1 MPRRPAVGA
10 RDRIVDVAGALFYA
24 RGVRAVGMNE
34 VVDAVGCGKNLLYG
48 HFPSK
53 GDLVAAYLERFRA
66 HREAAT
72 ERAVRECAG
81 DPGAQLVALTA
92 EVAERVSDPRFRGC
106 ALRNYLTE
114 FPAADDA
121 ASRVARGYLRDAK
134 AQVAGLVE
142 GLDVANPAAV
152 AERVWL
158 IVEGLY
164 ATACHGIDRPEAAT
178 ATALV
183 QEIVAEGCRAA

>member
-10 RDRIVDVAGALFYA
+10 RDGIVDVAGALFYA

-66 HREAAT
+66 HRETAT
-72 ERAVRECAG
+72 ERAVLECAG
-81 DPGAQLVALTA
+81 DPAAQLVAMTA

-142 GLDVANPAAV
+142 RLDLANPTAV
-152 AERVWL
+152 TKWIWL
-158 IVEGLY
+158 VVEGLY
-164 ATACHGIDRPEAAT
+164 ATAAHSPASGSAT
-178 ATALV
+178 AAVELV
-183 QEIVAEGCRAA
+183 QEIVERRPDIG